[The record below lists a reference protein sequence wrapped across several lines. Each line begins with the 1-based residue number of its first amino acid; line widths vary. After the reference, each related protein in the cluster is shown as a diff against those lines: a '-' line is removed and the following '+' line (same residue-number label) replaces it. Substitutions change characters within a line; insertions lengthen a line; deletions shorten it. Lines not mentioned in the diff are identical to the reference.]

1 MALSS
6 KLVVVVELSQRDRNY
21 LRRIA
26 DAIAPLPVE
35 YPGEADID
43 DEPTS
48 TAGLGLP
55 TGNKSPASTP
65 PPNRPYV
72 DHVFEGDNR

>member
-26 DAIAPLPVE
+26 DAIAPLE
-35 YPGEADID
+35 GPGEADID

-55 TGNKSPASTP
+55 TGNKSRAGTP
-65 PPNRPYV
+65 PPPSNRPYV
-72 DHVFEGDNR
+72 DNVFGGDER